1 MKASVR
7 PSWLGTMDES
17 GNVWHGGEGEG
28 NFNLCPHI
36 TVVKRKPEPIVAEFN
51 DACCALSE
59 VMMKLEYE
67 KAAKYHKETDNF
79 NHTGS
84 YNAAMTT
91 RLTEPW
97 AKTNAAVYGDS
108 RFGSVKA
115 AYWNKKLYN
124 THSLFDIKTGTS
136 LFPRKELLRLC
147 AKEHGSILVMTAS
160 ITTGLEGR
168 TLKLFAIAQRRGPSV
183 HSFLATFGTFNL
195 EIPVRFPKI
204 TKLADAPYA
213 MPSILNVI
221 TNAQP
226 GIDKFNRTAF
236 DVLGAHDTFVT
247 RCYETRFSQHFMMPI
262 TYVNAVN
269 AAKYFSPGAY
279 HKSTPQ
285 KFILLEL
292 AGKMVRN
299 DEWLKRSSPPKD
311 GPAGDA
317 PCSTRT
323 GTAYGHAKNTARVSI
338 NGGPPSRESPCK
350 HTLILLSQI
359 EGYTKGKQQRCHE
372 CDLPVSWAC
381 ARCSTK
387 DNIIALHPPMAQGSK
402 LRYGCLAAHRRDPT
416 SGGYKQHHQEISGTS
431 KMSKRRRK
439 IDLVHL

>member
-7 PSWLGTMDES
+7 PGWLGTMDES
-17 GNVWHGGEGEG
+17 GNVWHGAEGEG
-28 NFNLCPHI
+28 NFYKCPHI

-59 VMMKLEYE
+59 IMVILEYE
-67 KAAKYHKETDNF
+67 KAAKYHKESGNF
-79 NHTGS
+79 EHTGS

-115 AYWNKKLYN
+115 AYWNKKLHN
-124 THSLFDIKTGTS
+124 THSLFDIKTGTA
-136 LFPRKELLRLC
+136 LFPRKELVRLC

-195 EIPVRFPKI
+195 EIPARFPKI

-213 MPSILNVI
+213 MPAILNVI

-247 RCYETRFSQHFMMPI
+247 RCYETRFAQHFMMSI

-269 AAKYFSPGAY
+269 AAKYFNPAAY
-279 HKSTPQ
+279 PKSTPQ
-285 KFILLEL
+285 KHVLLEL

-299 DEWLKRSSPPKD
+299 TAWVMRTSPSK
-311 GPAGDA
+311 DA
-317 PCSTRT
+317 PACGASCSTRT
-323 GTAYGHAKNTARVSI
+323 GTNYGQDRVSI

-350 HTLILLSQI
+350 HTLVLLSQI
-359 EGYTKGKQQRCHE
+359 PGYKGGKQQRCHE
-372 CDLPVSWAC
+372 CDMPVSWAC

-387 DNIIALHPPMAQGSK
+387 DNVIALHPPQAQGSK
-402 LRYGCLAAHRRDPT
+402 IKYGCLAAHRRDPM
-416 SGGYKQHHQEISGTS
+416 GAGYKQHHEDITGTS
-431 KMSKRRRK
+431 KSSKRRRK
-439 IDLVHL
+439 IDIVHLTP

>member
-1 MKASVR
+1 MKSSVR

-17 GNVWHGGEGEG
+17 GNVWHGAEGEG
-28 NFNLCPHI
+28 NFYKCPHI

-59 VMMKLEYE
+59 IMVILEYE
-67 KAAKYHKETDNF
+67 KAAKYHKESGNF
-79 NHTGS
+79 EHTGS

-115 AYWNKKLYN
+115 AYWNKKLHN
-124 THSLFDIKTGTS
+124 THSLFDIKTGTA
-136 LFPRKELLRLC
+136 LFPRKELVRLC

-195 EIPVRFPKI
+195 EIPARFPKI

-213 MPSILNVI
+213 MPAILNVI

-247 RCYETRFSQHFMMPI
+247 RCYETRFAQHFLMVF

-269 AAKYFSPGAY
+269 AAKYFNPAAY
-279 HKSTPQ
+279 PKSTPQ
-285 KFILLEL
+285 KHVLLEL

-299 DEWLKRSSPPKD
+299 TAWVMRTSPSK
-311 GPAGDA
+311 DA
-317 PCSTRT
+317 PACGASCSTRT
-323 GTAYGHAKNTARVSI
+323 GTNYGQDRVSI

-350 HTLILLSQI
+350 HTLVLLSQI
-359 EGYTKGKQQRCHE
+359 PGYKGGKQQRCHE
-372 CDLPVSWAC
+372 CDMPVSWAC

-387 DNIIALHPPMAQGSK
+387 DNVIALHPPQAQGSK
-402 LRYGCLAAHRRDPT
+402 IKYGCLAAHRRDPM
-416 SGGYKQHHQEISGTS
+416 GAGYKQHHEDITGTS
-431 KMSKRRRK
+431 KSSKRRRK
-439 IDLVHL
+439 IDIVHLTP

>member
-28 NFNLCPHI
+28 NFFKCPHI

-59 VMMKLEYE
+59 IMVILEYE
-67 KAAKYHKETDNF
+67 KAAKYHKESGNF
-79 NHTGS
+79 EHTGS

-115 AYWNKKLYN
+115 AYWNKKLHN
-124 THSLFDIKTGTS
+124 THSLFDIKTGTA
-136 LFPRKELLRLC
+136 LFPRKELVRLC

-195 EIPVRFPKI
+195 EIPARFPKI

-213 MPSILNVI
+213 MPAILNVI

-247 RCYETRFSQHFMMPI
+247 RCYETRFAQHFMMSI

-269 AAKYFSPGAY
+269 AAKYFNPAAY
-279 HKSTPQ
+279 PKSTPQ
-285 KFILLEL
+285 KHVLLEL

-299 DEWLKRSSPPKD
+299 TAWVMRTSPSK
-311 GPAGDA
+311 DA
-317 PCSTRT
+317 PACGASCSTRT
-323 GTAYGHAKNTARVSI
+323 GTNYGQDRVSI

-350 HTLILLSQI
+350 HTLVLLSQI
-359 EGYTKGKQQRCHE
+359 PGYKGGKQQRCHE
-372 CDLPVSWAC
+372 CDMPVSWAC

-387 DNIIALHPPMAQGSK
+387 DNVIALHPPQAQGSK
-402 LRYGCLAAHRRDPT
+402 IKYGCLAAHRRDPM
-416 SGGYKQHHQEISGTS
+416 GAGYKQHHEDITGTS
-431 KMSKRRRK
+431 KSSKRRRK
-439 IDLVHL
+439 IDIVHLTP